1 MKINDCWRLAK
12 ISLQARKKATR
23 NTICGMVVS
32 LVIIIPLIFATIG
45 LNLSVKSELNSHPEL
60 LYASFHSEQSGFKL
74 DKSIDEYNLDRRG
87 NNYDPPHRS
96 RWKDRSADF
105 KQLENETFNYVSVVA
120 DIDNW
125 YSNYNESIH
134 VNGGRRG
141 LKKFE
146 NIVNKE
152 YSALAIAAES
162 CVSKFSSSKYNFL
175 KAPYNK
181 GFTGNGARQVILSE
195 RYLAMAGLQPQDV
208 YGKKVTIKIKEHH
221 YISSTNNFYFKTDGN
236 ENLVDSVE
244 YNLFEEFEVVGIT
257 TNKLWYN
264 SSTESGFDE
273 IDDDHWRNYYTGL
286 ENANIIVSG
295 ASYYGNDGKPAIDHE
310 FYVDENGE
318 KLICDF
324 GNLQEKNAMTKD
336 FVFCGANGYNPY
348 YIEAERENWKYT
360 GKMNCVQV
368 NYYKYYPE
376 NDSTDSYD
384 QITAILEKAYPFY
397 SDEYKSFDQF
407 RLGGYTARMYSE
419 FAVIDFFISSILMI
433 LSIFSIIILLT
444 ALINLF
450 NTIMHSVQSRKNYL
464 GVMRAVGA
472 KSKDIPKLYFFEV
485 IRMICIA
492 FAWIACI
499 GIALCIVVK
508 IVIDKIFTSAIGGY
522 AKIITIS
529 LPWYLIPIVIL
540 AIMAILFVVG
550 LIFALG
556 CSVKIAY
563 KPIVESLEEGQ

>member
-1 MKINDCWRLAK
+1 
-12 ISLQARKKATR
+12 
-23 NTICGMVVS
+23 
-32 LVIIIPLIFATIG
+32 
-45 LNLSVKSELNSHPEL
+45 
-60 LYASFHSEQSGFKL
+60 
-74 DKSIDEYNLDRRG
+74 
-87 NNYDPPHRS
+87 
-96 RWKDRSADF
+96 
-105 KQLENETFNYVSVVA
+105 
-120 DIDNW
+120 
-125 YSNYNESIH
+125 
-134 VNGGRRG
+134 
-141 LKKFE
+141 
-146 NIVNKE
+146 
-152 YSALAIAAES
+152 
-162 CVSKFSSSKYNFL
+162 
-175 KAPYNK
+175 
-181 GFTGNGARQVILSE
+181 
-195 RYLAMAGLQPQDV
+195 
-208 YGKKVTIKIKEHH
+208 
-221 YISSTNNFYFKTDGN
+221 
-236 ENLVDSVE
+236 
-244 YNLFEEFEVVGIT
+244 
-257 TNKLWYN
+257 
-264 SSTESGFDE
+264 
-273 IDDDHWRNYYTGL
+273 
-286 ENANIIVSG
+286 
-295 ASYYGNDGKPAIDHE
+295 
-310 FYVDENGE
+310 
-318 KLICDF
+318 
-324 GNLQEKNAMTKD
+324 MTKD

-492 FAWIACI
+492 FAWIAGI